1 MKVNISKAQK
11 EVREWKERLNKEL
24 ESLSAQ
30 EQLRYIQKKTAKL
43 VQKIKRKK
51 QSSSPSDQ
59 KPSFLEV
66 NSYFRT
72 RF

>member
-1 MKVNISKAQK
+1 MKANVSKAQK

-30 EQLRYIQKKTAKL
+30 EHLRYIQKKTAKL

-59 KPSFLEV
+59 KSSFSD
-66 NSYFRT
+66 N
-72 RF
+72 